1 MKKRNKA
8 LKIILLVCV
17 LVLSNVFTF
26 KFASIYG
33 AVSGNKISKIKFLED
48 YVKNNYLYDVTDKEL
63 EIGELKGVVAGL
75 NDPYSEYFTKE
86 EYEELTKSIS
96 GKFYGIG
103 VVISAQDGDLITVVS
118 PIKDSPADRAGIKAG
133 DKIVKVN
140 DKEYSSAQIN
150 EAMQVMRGNKGE
162 SVKITVYRPS
172 DSKTYDFNIKRD
184 EVKAETIISKDLNGI
199 GYIGITQFSED
210 TAKDFKKALLN
221 LEKENIKGLIIDL
234 RGNPG
239 GIVDTSA
246 EIADELLPEGVVVY
260 AKNRDHKKVFEFKS
274 DAKHTEL
281 PLVVLINEGSASAS
295 EILAGAIKDYNRGKI
310 VGMKSFGKGI
320 VQTAVRFPSGD
331 GIKLTTSEYFSPKGI
346 NIHKKGIEPDIKVE
360 LPKDIKGI
368 GIEHLNEDT
377 QLQKAI
383 EILNNEIK

>member
-86 EYEELTKSIS
+86 EYEELTKNIS

-172 DSKTYDFNIKRD
+172 DSKNYDFNIKRD

-295 EILAGAIKDYNRGKI
+295 EILAGAIRDYNRGKI

>member
-86 EYEELTKSIS
+86 EYEELTKNIS

-295 EILAGAIKDYNRGKI
+295 EILAGAIRDYNRGKI

-320 VQTAVRFPSGD
+320 VQTVVRFPSGD

>member
-33 AVSGNKISKIKFLED
+33 AISGNKISKIKFLED

-86 EYEELTKSIS
+86 EYEELTKNIS

-295 EILAGAIKDYNRGKI
+295 EILAGAIRDYNRGKI

>member
-86 EYEELTKSIS
+86 EYEELTKNIS

-295 EILAGAIKDYNRGKI
+295 EILAGAIRDYNRGKI

>member
-63 EIGELKGVVAGL
+63 EIGELKGVVVGL

-86 EYEELTKSIS
+86 EYEELTKNIS

-172 DSKTYDFNIKRD
+172 DSKNYDFNIKRD

-295 EILAGAIKDYNRGKI
+295 EILAGAIRDYNRGKI